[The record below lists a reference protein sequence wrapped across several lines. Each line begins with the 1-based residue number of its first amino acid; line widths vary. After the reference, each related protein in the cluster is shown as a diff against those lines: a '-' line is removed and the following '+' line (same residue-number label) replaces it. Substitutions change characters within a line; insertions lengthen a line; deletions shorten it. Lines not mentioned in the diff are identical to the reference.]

1 MGKAEP
7 VLSRRSDHQL
17 TFEERKAREDTVDKI
32 SYVVGIL
39 VDIRDSIEDLIDELV
54 PPPSEEMIES
64 ATSEGPPERAVAFPR
79 GKGKD
84 GASDPTKTSARSK
97 PKKAR

>member
-17 TFEERKAREDTVDKI
+17 TFEERKARERTVDKI

-39 VDIRDSIEDLIDELV
+39 VDLRDQIDSAIDELV
-54 PPPSEEMIES
+54 PPPTEEMIES
-64 ATSEGPPERAVAFPR
+64 ATSEGPPERAGAFPR

-84 GASDPTKTSARSK
+84 GTTDPTKTAARSK